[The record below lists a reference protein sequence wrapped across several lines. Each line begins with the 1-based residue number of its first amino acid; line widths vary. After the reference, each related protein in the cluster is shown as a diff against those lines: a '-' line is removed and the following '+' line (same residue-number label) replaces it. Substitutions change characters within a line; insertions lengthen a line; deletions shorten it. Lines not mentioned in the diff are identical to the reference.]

1 MTEYIT
7 QRGRWCLG
15 LMQILRSPLG
25 PFSRNRLSLPLRAG
39 LIDAFLYWSVG
50 FLFKLLCLL
59 APIVYWFTG
68 VTMGTAP
75 AADVIGHFLPYYV
88 AVMVTLYWATG
99 GLIQPVLTDVS
110 HVLTMPAAL
119 RATVTGLLK
128 PRGHPFKVTPKGG
141 IRDRMLVQWRRIAGL
156 GLLLGLTILGMLYGS
171 LADYTPER
179 QEAGSTAIVLFWSIY
194 NIIVLLLAMA
204 VCVEF
209 PRYRSEER
217 VATTEPVK
225 VSAGEN
231 VFPAALTDISVTGA
245 HIRAPTPRAPGDIV
259 LLTLQDIG
267 EIEARIIRQT
277 QDGFAVEFVET
288 EALRDALIRKVY
300 CGRYAQRPVQV
311 RELHILH
318 ALFERAMR

>member
-1 MTEYIT
+1 LS
-7 QRGRWCLG
+7 RG
-15 LMQILRSPLG
+15 
-25 PFSRNRLSLPLRAG
+25 RLSLPLRIG
-39 LIDAFLYWSVG
+39 LIDAFLYWSVS

-75 AADVIGHFLPYYV
+75 VEDVIGHFLPYYA

-119 RATVTGLLK
+119 QATLAGLMK
-128 PRGHPFKVTPKGG
+128 PRGHVFKVTPKGG
-141 IRDRMLVQWRRIAGL
+141 VRDRLLVQWRRIAGF
-156 GLLLGLTILGMLYGS
+156 GLVLGLTLLGMLYGS

-194 NIIVLLLAMA
+194 NIVVLLLTMA

-217 VATTEPVK
+217 IATTEPVQ
-225 VSAGEN
+225 VSIGEN

-245 HIRAPTPRAPGDIV
+245 QIQAPSPGAQGDIV
-259 LLTLQDIG
+259 MLTLQDVGVIT
-267 EIEARIIRQT
+267 ARIIRT
-277 QDGFAVEFVET
+277 TPDGFAVEFT
-288 EALRDALIRKVY
+288 DTDGQRDAMIRKIH
-300 CGRYAQRPVQV
+300 CGGYAQRQV
-311 RELHILH
+311 EVRGRDILN
-318 ALFERAMR
+318 ALVARALR